1 MSAFL
6 SDSIPFATFG
16 TYHLLTL
23 MSFIT
28 LVFVTLMFVPRWS
41 EDNKRFLFKIACW
54 TVFSSYL
61 SLLLLLYAVDG
72 FQPSYNLPLYLCN
85 ITGLA
90 LPIFAHRINQS
101 FFEVFYFWI
110 IGGTLQAIITPDITS
125 GFPSFYYF
133 KYWILHLGLVYVIL
147 IATFVLD
154 YRPRFSGI
162 WRAWICLELYFLL
175 MLGVNH
181 LLGSN
186 YLYLNDKPA
195 RPTVLDFFGPWPTYV
210 IVAQLIVIPIFILL
224 YLPFRRPR
232 LRY

>member
-16 TYHLLTL
+16 TQHLLTL

-28 LVFVTLMFVPRWS
+28 LVVATLLIASRWT
-41 EDNKRFLFKIACW
+41 NAGKKRLFRGACW
-54 TVFSSYL
+54 SVFSIYVI
-61 SLLLLLYAVDG
+61 LLLLLYSVDG
-72 FQPSYNLPLYLCN
+72 IQPSYNLPLYLCN

-90 LPIFAHRINQS
+90 LPLFAHRINQP

-110 IGGTLQAIITPDITS
+110 IGGTLQAIITPDLTS

-147 IATFVLD
+147 IATFVLG
-154 YRPRFSGI
+154 YRPRFKGI
-162 WRAWICLELYFLL
+162 WLAWICLELYFIL
-175 MLGVNH
+175 MLGVNY

-186 YLYLNDKPA
+186 YLYLNEKPA
-195 RPTVLDFFGPWPTYV
+195 MPTALDFFGPWPIYV
-210 IVAQLIVIPIFILL
+210 VVVQLIVIPVFILL
-224 YLPFRRPR
+224 YLPFRGARIR
-232 LRY
+232 D